1 MTNIAIVT
9 DSSANIPEKLVKEND
24 ITIVPMYIGIEG
36 KMYKEGKEIESKEI
50 YEALEK
56 DLKVHTSG
64 PSAGDF
70 LKVFKY
76 LIEKK
81 KKDLIYCISL
91 SSKLSSAFNAVNLAK
106 MNFPKNKI
114 KIFDSKNSTISLG
127 LIALG
132 AVRAARDGKSEEEI
146 DSLIEFLI
154 KRSKFFAVL
163 ENFKYVFRGGRA
175 PFLGKFLS
183 AAIRFK
189 PILTIGKNGKVQLK
203 GSAKNRKSAI
213 YKIYGQIKKEAS
225 CKGKKKIGIFYGSDI
240 SPALELKK
248 MIEGDS
254 DIDIDELI
262 LTEITAIM
270 SAHTG
275 PGIWGAAV
283 CPKV

>member
-1 MTNIAIVT
+1 
-9 DSSANIPEKLVKEND
+9 
-24 ITIVPMYIGIEG
+24 MYIGIEG
-36 KMYKEGKEIESKEI
+36 KMYKEGKEIKSGEI

-56 DLKVHTSG
+56 GLKVHTSG

-91 SSKLSSAFNAVNLAK
+91 SSKLSSAFNAANLAK

-114 KIFDSKNSTISLG
+114 KIFDSRNSTISLG
-127 LIALG
+127 LIALES
-132 AVRAARDGKSEEEI
+132 ARAARNGKSEEEI

-183 AAIRFK
+183 VAIRFK
-189 PILTIGKNGKVQLK
+189 PILTIGINGKVQLR
-203 GSAKNRKSAI
+203 GSAKNRKGAI
-213 YKIYGQIKKEAS
+213 YKIYRQIKKEAS
-225 CKGKKKIGIFYGSDI
+225 CKGKKIFGIFYGSDI

-248 MIEGDS
+248 MIEDDS

>member
-1 MTNIAIVT
+1 MANIAIVT
-9 DSSANIPEKLVKEND
+9 DSSADIPEKLAKEND
-24 ITIVPMYIGIEG
+24 VTVVPMYIGIEG
-36 KMYKEGKEIESKEI
+36 KMYKEGKEIKSGEI

-56 DLKVHTSG
+56 GLKVHTSG

-91 SSKLSSAFNAVNLAK
+91 SSKLSSAFNAANLAK

-114 KIFDSKNSTISLG
+114 KIFDSRNSTISLG
-127 LIALG
+127 LIALES
-132 AVRAARDGKSEEEI
+132 ARAARNGKSEEEI

-183 AAIRFK
+183 VAIRFK
-189 PILTIGKNGKVQLK
+189 PILTIGINGKVQLR
-203 GSAKNRKSAI
+203 GSAKNRKGAI
-213 YKIYGQIKKEAS
+213 YKIYRQIKKEAS
-225 CKGKKKIGIFYGSDI
+225 CKGKKIFGIFYGSDI

-248 MIEGDS
+248 MIEDDS